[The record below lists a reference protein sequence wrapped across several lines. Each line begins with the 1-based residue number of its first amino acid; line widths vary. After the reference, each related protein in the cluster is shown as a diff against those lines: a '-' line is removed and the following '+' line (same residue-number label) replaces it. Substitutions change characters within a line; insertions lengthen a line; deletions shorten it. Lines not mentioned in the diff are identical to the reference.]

1 MRRAQL
7 NLRELSTRVDLRYND
22 LEQYN
27 TQLTTQEL
35 MLRDLAVKSKHLTME
50 KNQLLNE
57 YAKAV
62 AEKNNYLREL
72 HINGKLPYIEH
83 LEKLKAEIQ
92 RQVDDVT
99 LLDYQKDSILHT
111 EKKWIDLIQ
120 ILLEVFSVN
129 EEEEQK
135 DFEDRLKENFLI
147 EKEQRENQSARH
159 RKRGNTPKHRSKA
172 MSISTKGFKGHR
184 RQNSM
189 GSKRRLSSSRKKI
202 GSRPGSTRSK
212 KKRRNNSDSEESD
225 VDRGAGVSSRRGSG
239 TL

>member
-1 MRRAQL
+1 M
-7 NLRELSTRVDLRYND
+7 
-22 LEQYN
+22 EQYN

-99 LLDYQKDSILHT
+99 LLDYQKDSILHS
-111 EKKWIDLIQ
+111 EKKWVDLIT
-120 ILLEVFSVN
+120 ILMEVFSAN
-129 EEEEQK
+129 QQQEQQ
-135 DFEDRLKENFLI
+135 DFEAVLY
-147 EKEQRENQSARH
+147 EQFQYEQSQTTRK
-159 RKRGNTPKHRSKA
+159 RKRGITP
-172 MSISTKGFKGHR
+172 
-184 RQNSM
+184 
-189 GSKRRLSSSRKKI
+189 
-202 GSRPGSTRSK
+202 
-212 KKRRNNSDSEESD
+212 
-225 VDRGAGVSSRRGSG
+225 
-239 TL
+239 